1 MIRKHTI
8 VRGEVQGV
16 GFRYHAQATATSLGV
31 SGYARNL
38 TDGTVELEVEGEESA
53 VDRMIEWIGVG
64 PAWAT
69 VQAVDVTD
77 AATTG
82 EAGFHILS

>member
-16 GFRYHAQATATSLGV
+16 GFRYHAQATATHLGV
-31 SGYARNL
+31 SGYTRNL
-38 TDGTVELEVEGEESA
+38 TDGTVELEIEGDESA
-53 VDRMIEWIGVG
+53 VERMLEWLGVG

-69 VQAVDVTD
+69 VTAVDVTD
-77 AATTG
+77 VAPTG
-82 EAGFHILS
+82 ETGFRILS